1 MKQLRP
7 TGSPWGNT
15 SRSKNN
21 IRKPEPPIN
30 ASSTRMTI
38 QPTGDIA
45 SRPPVHLKIS
55 ISSNHHPLR
64 QLLRE
69 RSTEQTPCAEPSLR
83 LVPSESR
90 SLHPQNPCHAG
101 RSSRTVGRH

>member
-1 MKQLRP
+1 MKLPQPIDL
-7 TGSPWGNT
+7 PWGNT
-15 SRSKNN
+15 SRLKNST
-21 IRKPEPPIN
+21 RKPDPPIN
-30 ASSTRMTI
+30 VSSTRMTT
-38 QPTGDIA
+38 QPTGRIA
-45 SRPPVHLKIS
+45 SRPPVHLRIS

-101 RSSRTVGRH
+101 RF